1 MSEGGSD
8 EAIHASLFRM
18 VRTRDAFSD
27 NNDGVDSKVVD
38 GRDKA
43 GHEEKEAGLRLPSLF
58 ELRRRV
64 DRFNPTGKSVVFAS
78 WPVQPHLQ
86 KYSCSLL
93 TQISSLIRAVLSQE
107 EGRCARHGRGAG
119 CGGRES
125 VRRAMAIAGRDEPR
139 ERSASVQD
147 DRRLSGRQSRVV
159 LAPVAGVKFVE
170 ASRPDRAQTKP

>member
-64 DRFNPTGKSVVFAS
+64 D
-78 WPVQPHLQ
+78 
-86 KYSCSLL
+86 
-93 TQISSLIRAVLSQE
+93 
-107 EGRCARHGRGAG
+107 
-119 CGGRES
+119 
-125 VRRAMAIAGRDEPR
+125 
-139 ERSASVQD
+139 
-147 DRRLSGRQSRVV
+147 
-159 LAPVAGVKFVE
+159 
-170 ASRPDRAQTKP
+170 